1 LEILFNNMIKT
12 LAEKLLENIRKSKVR
27 RIAILTHPNADPD
40 AIGSAVA
47 TKYFLEHSLDNVSVK
62 IFSSSLSALSKKM
75 VEDFNVDISL
85 DLEELLEFDCAIL
98 VDMNDIKA
106 SYPDV
111 NVKVFAIID
120 HHQIPMYVIKNTDAI
135 LIHELS
141 PSTCE
146 IVYKML
152 KKFKIDPPKEIYFM
166 LLIGILFDTKQ
177 LSLASCETLKIVA
190 EITEKGINYRD
201 AINYLRHVPDISE
214 RMAKLKAL
222 TRSKIKR
229 VGDYIIV
236 FTHVSSFHG
245 LISSMLV
252 SLGADVAITGG
263 VTDGNKIV
271 ISARST
277 RSFYESTGISLA
289 ELMSEIGKLIG
300 GAGGGHPTAAGANG
314 YGNKSDLMEIL
325 KVSVRMIEERIK
337 SR

>member
-1 LEILFNNMIKT
+1 MIKA
-12 LAEKLLENIRKSKVR
+12 LAEKLLENIKDSKAKHV
-27 RIAILTHPNADPD
+27 AILTHPNADPD
-40 AIGSAVA
+40 AIGSAA
-47 TKYFLEHSLDNVSVK
+47 AIKYFLEHFLNDILVK

-75 VEDFNVDISL
+75 VEDFKIDISL
-85 DLEELLEFDCAIL
+85 DLEELTGFDYAIL

-111 NVKVFAIID
+111 NVKVLAIID
-120 HHQIPMYVIKNTDAI
+120 HHQIPTYVIKDAGAI
-135 LIHELS
+135 LIHELA

-152 KKFKIDPPKEIYFM
+152 KEFRVDAPKEIYFM

-177 LSLASCETLKIVA
+177 LSLASRETLKIVA
-190 EITEKGINYRD
+190 EITEKGVDYRD
-201 AINYLRHVPDISE
+201 AINYLRHIPDISE

-222 TRSKIKR
+222 TRAKIRRIK
-229 VGDYIIV
+229 DYIIV
-236 FTHVSSFHG
+236 YTHVSSFHG

-263 VTDGNKIV
+263 VTNGNRIV

-277 RSFYESTGISLA
+277 RSFYENTGISLA
-289 ELMSEIGKLIG
+289 ELMSEVGKLIG

-314 YGNKSDLMEIL
+314 YGSKSDLMEIL